1 MTEKFYFDTSIWLDY
16 YEKRGKNG
24 EVALELIN
32 KVVKEN
38 HIILCS
44 SLVIKELKNLGYFLN
59 EINDI
64 FSIAKPDNIRLVN
77 ITKEQI
83 KEMKKLASQRNLPK
97 KDVLHAIL
105 ARDNEAQLITRDYHF
120 QKLKDIIISKLPEE
134 FT

>member
-1 MTEKFYFDTSIWLDY
+1 MVEKFYFDTSIWLDY

-24 EVALELIN
+24 EAALDLIN
-32 KVVKEN
+32 KIIKEN

-44 SLVIKELKNLGYFLN
+44 PLVIKELKNLGYFLN

-83 KEMKKLASQRNLPK
+83 KEMEKIAPKRDVPK

-105 ARDNEAQLITRDYHF
+105 ARDYEAQLITRDYHF
-120 QKLKDIIISKLPEE
+120 QKLKDITLLKLPEE
-134 FT
+134 FI